1 MDLSILIPAR
11 NEEFLGNTIRNILE
25 NIEGKT
31 EVIAVLDGYEHR
43 HLPKDPRVTIIRLP
57 RSIGQRAA
65 TNLAAKLSS
74 AKWVMKVDAH
84 CAFDKGFDVK
94 MMADMQDDWT
104 CVPLM
109 RNLHA
114 FDWVCPDGHRRYQG
128 PAGPCTTCKKETH
141 KEIMWIGKKN
151 PQSTVYRFDKDF
163 HFQYHNELKDSA
175 KYKYGVITGYK
186 LSFNS
191 NAVVSAGII
200 NFLTNFASSHAFT
213 CSRNSLWLRQNMT
226 SPTVGFSTVND
237 SRGIGVDEILCV
249 GDKSKVSGIATPSIF
264 TKMVNHWDEFTPSPW
279 NTTNKP
285 SVEDTMCECFLPE
298 TMISSISSFI
308 DSSNPIPA
316 AGSTIDSDFVHQ
328 LNNIIGGKFIYSEKT
343 SSFHNGSVTLT
354 PIRVKHLNE
363 SMSIQGSCFM
373 LTRKKYWEL
382 DICEESYGSW
392 GNQGVEVACKTW
404 LSGGRVIINK
414 KTWYAHMFRTQ
425 PGFSFPWPV
434 SGTTQVNVR
443 KMSKDIWS
451 NNKWPKAKHKF
462 QWLID
467 KFSPIPGWEQVT
479 KGIVYYTDNQLD
491 EKIAKKCQD
500 QLMKLE
506 GSKLPIVSVS
516 LKPIEFGVNYVLPLE
531 RSLLTMSKQIL
542 KGLEESTADVIFFCE
557 HDVLYHPSHFDFTP
571 TRKDIYYYNTNSW
584 MLRLQD
590 GHCLFYEHKSLSG
603 ICAYRETLLKH
614 YRERVRRIEELLKE
628 ANGGQTVKATSGND
642 VPLKEAIHRLGF
654 EPGTHNRPEKVDDLK
669 SESWKSEHPNVDI
682 KHDKNWTKNRWKV
695 EQFRDKSV
703 AKSWKE
709 ADEIP
714 FWGKVII

>member
-1 MDLSILIPAR
+1 MNYDLSVLVPAR

-31 EVIAVLDGYEHR
+31 EVIAVLDGYEHK

-65 TNLAAKLSS
+65 TNLAAKLST
-74 AKWVMKVDAH
+74 AKYVMKVDAH
-84 CAFDKGFDVK
+84 CSFDKGFDVK
-94 MMADMQDDWT
+94 MLEAFKETGDDVT
-104 CVPLM
+104 MVPLM

-114 FDWVCPDGHRRYQG
+114 FDWVCSDGHRRYQG
-128 PAGPCTTCKKETH
+128 PAGVCTVCKKETH
-141 KEIMWIGKKN
+141 KEIMWIGKHN
-151 PQSTVYRFDKDF
+151 PQSFAYRFDKDF
-163 HFQYHNELKDSA
+163 HFQYWNE
-175 KYKYGVITGYK
+175 YKKRQTGD
-186 LSFNS
+186 L
-191 NAVVSAGII
+191 V
-200 NFLTNFASSHAFT
+200 
-213 CSRNSLWLRQNMT
+213 
-226 SPTVGFSTVND
+226 
-237 SRGIGVDEILCV
+237 
-249 GDKSKVSGIATPSIF
+249 
-264 TKMVNHWDEFTPSPW
+264 
-279 NTTNKP
+279 
-285 SVEDTMCECFLPE
+285 
-298 TMISSISSFI
+298 
-308 DSSNPIPA
+308 
-316 AGSTIDSDFVHQ
+316 
-328 LNNIIGGKFIYSEKT
+328 
-343 SSFHNGSVTLT
+343 
-354 PIRVKHLNE
+354 E

-404 LSGGRVIINK
+404 LSGGRILINK

-451 NNKWPKAKHKF
+451 NDKWPKAKHKF

-467 KFSPIPGWEQVT
+467 KFSPIPGWEPVI

-491 EKIAKKCQD
+491 EKIAKKCRD

-506 GSKLPIVSVS
+506 SSKLPIVSVS
-516 LKPIEFGVNYVLPLE
+516 LKPIDFGVNYVLPLE
-531 RSLLTMSKQIL
+531 RSLLTMTKQIL

-571 TRKDIYYYNTNSW
+571 SRKDIYYYNTNSW
-584 MLRLQD
+584 MFRSQD

-614 YRERVRRIEELLKE
+614 YRERIRRIELLLKE
-628 ANGGQTVKATSGND
+628 ANGGQVVKATSGND

-654 EPGTHNRPEKVDDLK
+654 EPGTHNRPEKIDDLK
-669 SESWKSEHPNVDI
+669 AESWKSEHPNVDI
-682 KHDKNWTKNRWKV
+682 KHETNWTKNRWKI

-709 ADEIP
+709 AEELP
-714 FWGKVII
+714 YWGKLTI